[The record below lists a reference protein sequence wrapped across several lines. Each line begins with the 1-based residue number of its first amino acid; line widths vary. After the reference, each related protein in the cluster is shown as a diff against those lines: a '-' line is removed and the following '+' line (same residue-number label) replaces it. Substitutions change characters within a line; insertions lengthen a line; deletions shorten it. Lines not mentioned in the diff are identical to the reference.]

1 LKAPQPIDNT
11 SAGSALLV
19 SSAILTN
26 NETADKPL
34 KKQRKRVAEG
44 EKHLTKSEL
53 SALFGVIKD
62 PRDKA
67 IFSIAYFRG
76 LRASEVG
83 MLQLASFKRDAGRLH
98 VERVKRSASGVFL
111 LSPVE
116 LRALRAWLR
125 IRGDKPGPMF
135 PSKRKSGISRQMLD
149 VLMRKYGAEAKLPS
163 HKRHFHAL
171 KHSIATHLVERGVEV
186 LQVKSWLGHRSINS
200 TLQYTHLADK
210 QRDALAE
217 QLYAD
222 W

>member
-1 LKAPQPIDNT
+1 VQVIENT
-11 SAGSALLV
+11 SGDPLELV
-19 SSAILTN
+19 SSAILTTS
-26 NETADKPL
+26 ETNCRNL
-34 KKQRKRVAEG
+34 KTKKLRAAEG

-53 SALFGVIKD
+53 SKLFGVIKD
-62 PRDKA
+62 PRDRA
-67 IFSIAYFRG
+67 IFTVAYWRG

-83 MLQLASFKRDAGRLH
+83 RMRVDAFKRAEGRLQ
-98 VERVKRSASGVFL
+98 VARVKKSMTGVFL
-111 LSPVE
+111 LSPIE

-135 PSKRKSGISRQMLD
+135 PSRKGRGISRQMLD
-149 VLMRKYGAEAKLPS
+149 VLMRRYGAAADLPA
-163 HKRHFHAL
+163 HKRHFHVL

-186 LQVKSWLGHRSINS
+186 LQIKSWLGHRSINS
-200 TLQYTHLADK
+200 TLQYTHLADR